1 MTIFSLKCF
10 RCSKTNCP
18 KYLKCIYCH
27 SLSCVDCINETNP
40 NRLTYKIMK
49 NDKNGIEQSIYC
61 SKHCN
66 KIGNI
71 CNDCGGYYS
80 NLKKCHNC
88 FILFCSDCQQRN
100 MENIGE
106 YMIPGDDEYNK
117 ELLKIS
123 SYYCSKSCFS
133 SNYFASYEF
142 QNVCLSCGEVFIDY
156 HSHGD
161 CEKCMNLAKV
171 DCDVSANK
179 KRISLQIL
187 ISEKIESGEI
197 EKELLIK
204 ELEEYMKMEIENNQF
219 IKDNKIT
226 FDIWLNEK
234 EGGSNNLMV
243 LIDKFVLKILE
254 KKKE

>member
-27 SLSCVDCINETNP
+27 SLSCLDCINETNP

-88 FILFCSDCQQRN
+88 FILFCTDCQQRN

-106 YMIPGDDEYNK
+106 YMIPGDDEYVVWN
-117 ELLKIS
+117 EVIVQDAGQLGGIHSGLICLTAEGEF
-123 SYYCSKSCFS
+123 YNPYIQ
-133 SNYFASYEF
+133 SNMTVSLRLENWPIG
-142 QNVCLSCGEVFIDY
+142 Q
-156 HSHGD
+156 
-161 CEKCMNLAKV
+161 
-171 DCDVSANK
+171 DVNATPY
-179 KRISLQIL
+179 
-187 ISEKIESGEI
+187 G
-197 EKELLIK
+197 
-204 ELEEYMKMEIENNQF
+204 Y
-219 IKDNKIT
+219 
-226 FDIWLNEK
+226 
-234 EGGSNNLMV
+234 
-243 LIDKFVLKILE
+243 LID
-254 KKKE
+254 